1 MPAPVMPEL
10 QSQHWTR
17 SALGTHQPSS
27 TAATQCY
34 PTTAAQCQPQSCLS
48 YKVSTGHAVHLVLL
62 NTYHALGALDLQHMA
77 RPGQLDGGS
86 RTPPLQPQNP
96 ICWFWTLDSES
107 TCKGTIRP
115 TQCHGAALDAGSSR
129 HMNNHNSCTSKPC
142 LPSRTQPEP
151 WTHCAPCTPQHWGR
165 NPAWPPPGT
174 PVNSPKLA

>member
-1 MPAPVMPEL
+1 MTSCSPPVTSESCPPPAWTHQPLSPAALQSSSAQQHCSNPVLPNNSCTMPASVMPEL

-48 YKVSTGHAVHLVLL
+48 YKVSTGHAVHLVLP

-115 TQCHGAALDAGSSR
+115 TQCH
-129 HMNNHNSCTSKPC
+129 
-142 LPSRTQPEP
+142 
-151 WTHCAPCTPQHWGR
+151 
-165 NPAWPPPGT
+165 
-174 PVNSPKLA
+174 